1 MSMIL
6 DALKKSEAERRR
18 GLPPRL
24 DTPYAA
30 PKKRRA
36 TPFSAALAGV
46 ALFATGLVGGWVWLA
61 SGTGDA
67 VLLVDQPGSEAE
79 ATMPETPVDEPIQP
93 FVVTADVAP
102 KAAMTEP
109 TADSTPAAMAPMPTS
124 VALGAPALADRGGSV
139 SGGGLPIPQ
148 RATLYTPTAMPSTAV
163 ASTNPATAAEPVV
176 KPIAAVPETIEVPVA
191 PAQELPVAEP
201 VAVASASVADPPI
214 AVQPMAPAVDTL
226 VQTPQMVA
234 SPQADLSSP
243 KPDSLPQMLQL
254 PYGLRKDMPKL
265 DLSMHVYSPDRGERF
280 IVLNGKRFSVDSPSP
295 GPELNLIDIVD
306 DGAVLEF
313 RGQRFLLPR
322 SAY

>member
-24 DTPYAA
+24 DTPYSVPKQRRGMRWTAA
-30 PKKRRA
+30 I
-36 TPFSAALAGV
+36 AGV
-46 ALFATGLVGGWVWLA
+46 ALFTTGLAGAWFWLA
-61 SGTGDA
+61 SGSGDPL
-67 VLLVDQPGSEAE
+67 LLVNQPGEEAAAAVAQAPASETGNSITTAAE
-79 ATMPETPVDEPIQP
+79 VTPSTAMALATAVPTPVSTGPST
-93 FVVTADVAP
+93 TA
-102 KAAMTEP
+102 
-109 TADSTPAAMAPMPTS
+109 

-148 RATLYTPTAMPSTAV
+148 RANLYTPTAMPSTAV
-163 ASTNPATAAEPVV
+163 ASANPAPIVE
-176 KPIAAVPETIEVPVA
+176 PIAAVPAAIEVPVA
-191 PAQELPVAEP
+191 PVQELPITEP
-201 VAVASASVADPPI
+201 VAAASTIVAEPPI
-214 AVQPMAPAVDTL
+214 AVQPVAPAVDAL
-226 VQTPQMVA
+226 A
-234 SPQADLSSP
+234 HSPAHSPAPATAQADLASA
-243 KPDSLPQMLQL
+243 KPESLPVMLQL

-265 DLSMHVYSPDRGERF
+265 DLSMHVYSADRSERF

-295 GPELNLIDIVD
+295 GPELNLVDIVD